1 MMNQAFNYMS
11 HRSVFKK
18 HVYRMN
24 WMGISWWYGMRY
36 TALSKN
42 LLEIK
47 NSQAFATGT
56 ALAVSVL
63 FWHFFQYFLGT
74 FGDFLGLVKIFVWLL
89 VHQNLTLSGICHW
102 HCPRRLCPWLNHVD
116 CLLQSPGITYTYIIY
131 ILCYL
136 SLSYLTC
143 ILCYLYLSYLT
154 YILCYLYLF
163 LSYTSIIRP
172 WHLSKVSSLEVSLL
186 WYTDTHCIIIFE
198 IAEWLV
204 SWKSSWL
211 FSLKHFYA
219 EHNHHASIA
228 TRNDPWVRNHLG
240 WRSRHG
246 TRLQQ
251 W

>member
-1 MMNQAFNYMS
+1 MTMMNQACNCMS

-18 HVYRMN
+18 HVYKMN
-24 WMGISWWYGMRY
+24 WMGISGRY

-56 ALAVSVL
+56 ALVVSVL
-63 FWHFFQYFLGT
+63 FWDFSVFFGT
-74 FGDFLGLVKIFVWLL
+74 FFEKFLGLVEIFVWLL

-136 SLSYLTC
+136 SLSYLT
-143 ILCYLYLSYLT
+143 
-154 YILCYLYLF
+154 YILCYLHLF

-198 IAEWLV
+198 IEEWLL
-204 SWKSSWL
+204 SRKSSWL

-219 EHNHHASIA
+219 EQNHDASIA